1 MNNLSSYCGLDDARI
16 SASEKDLPVH
26 ITGIRKTPL
35 IGAHRG
41 FIGLHT
47 SLQKTIT
54 ICNCHLTWH
63 VNESKVVK
71 V

>member
-1 MNNLSSYCGLDDARI
+1 MNNLSSNCGLVDARI
-16 SASEKDLPVH
+16 SAYEKDL
-26 ITGIRKTPL
+26 RKTPL

-41 FIGLHT
+41 FIGLHA